1 MKRLPVQTPAM
12 ARKFLL
18 GVLALAAL
26 AWPSEVVAQGV
37 KATVLSIGDG
47 DTIRVRQAGKAL
59 TVRLACI
66 DAPETAKAHTASRPA
81 RICSSAYQSAGK

>member
-1 MKRLPVQTPAM
+1 MKRVPVQAAAM
-12 ARKFLL
+12 AKKLLL
-18 GVLALAAL
+18 GVVALAAL

-66 DAPETAKAHTASRPA
+66 DAPETAQSPYGQRHE
-81 RICSSAYQSAGK
+81 RICSSVYRSAGK